1 MSDDPDLL
9 DDRDPRDLGE
19 LELHWSTELDRLEL
33 ELMWTERLLKVAEPL
48 DRAGWSPHQ
57 PEGPLPAHLVP
68 RARDIA
74 RRQADLQARLV
85 QALSQLDQER
95 RFTDSQHVDEQPRYI
110 DLVG

>member
-1 MSDDPDLL
+1 MSETHDPL
-9 DDRDPRDLGE
+9 DERD

-33 ELMWTERLLKVAEPL
+33 ELMWTERLLRVAEPI
-48 DRAGWSPHQ
+48 DRVGWSPHQ
-57 PEGPLPAHLVP
+57 PQGPLPGHLVA

-74 RRQADLQARLV
+74 QRQVDLQARLV

-95 RFTDSQHVDEQPRYI
+95 RFTVSQSADDRPRYI